1 MVRWNAG
8 TEHVK
13 TQRQEAPSQA
23 LLLGI
28 NHLRRMNP
36 VFGQEGVLFGSN
48 CFPVVPQ
55 PLLQFQKRPP
65 ATRSAAICFVPHRC
79 GNAMTA

>member
-13 TQRQEAPSQA
+13 AQRQEAPSQA

-36 VFGQEGVLFGSN
+36 VFGQEASCSGATVPRLFRNLCCSSKSGR
-48 CFPVVPQ
+48 PRRAVPRYAS
-55 PLLQFQKRPP
+55 FRTV
-65 ATRSAAICFVPHRC
+65 AVTR
-79 GNAMTA
+79 